1 MKNNILEEIFVQ
13 IYNSI
18 IANKHKTKD
27 KLLNAIKDTITN
39 TDCKVKIDKLNS
51 EKIVLEKRLSNLID
65 MKLDNYEHKEIYNSK
80 EKELN
85 DKIFKIVNEINEY
98 RLLEQENKDIA
109 TQLQQIE
116 DMINVPL
123 SLKEFDREAFD
134 SIVEKVIVGE
144 VDEYGNINPN
154 ILRFVLKVG
163 SEYKYDLNNNGNGN
177 VSFDSSYRSNSS

>member
-1 MKNNILEEIFVQ
+1 MIRNTLLLK
-13 IYNSI
+13 
-18 IANKHKTKD
+18 KTF
-27 KLLNAIKDTITN
+27 N
-39 TDCKVKIDKLNS
+39 KIDKLNS
-51 EKIVLEKRLSNLID
+51 EKIILEKRLSNLID

-98 RLLEQENKDIA
+98 KLLEQENKGIA

-144 VDEYGNINPN
+144 VDENGNINPN

-163 SEYKYDLNNNGNGN
+163 SEYKYNLNYNGNEN
-177 VSFDSSYRSNSS
+177 VSFDSSYRTYCSINYS